1 MIPPVVASERGRAQ
15 TAGVAMHLRGSRTET
30 WHFDRERNDLESS
43 TIEDD
48 SSVIEVRRDLV
59 VS

>member
-1 MIPPVVASERGRAQ
+1 MIPPVVASDRGRAQ
-15 TAGVAMHLRGSRTET
+15 TACVATHMRGCRTAPWYTDHEK
-30 WHFDRERNDLESS
+30 NVLESS

-48 SSVIEVRRDLV
+48 SSVIEVRGGLA

>member
-15 TAGVAMHLRGSRTET
+15 TVCVATHMRGSRTTLWYTDHEK
-30 WHFDRERNDLESS
+30 NLLESRS
-43 TIEDD
+43 IEGERP
-48 SSVIEVRRDLV
+48 VIEVRRDLV

>member
-15 TAGVAMHLRGSRTET
+15 TEYVATHMRGSRTT
-30 WHFDRERNDLESS
+30 LWYTDREENVLESS
-43 TIEDD
+43 IIEGDNP
-48 SSVIEVRRDLV
+48 VTEARCGLV

>member
-1 MIPPVVASERGRAQ
+1 MIPPVVASDRGRAQ
-15 TAGVAMHLRGSRTET
+15 TVSVAMPQRGSRTT
-30 WHFDRERNDLESS
+30 LWYTNHERNVLESS

-48 SSVIEVRRDLV
+48 SSVLEVSGGLV

>member
-15 TAGVAMHLRGSRTET
+15 TVAVAMQRRGSRTTT
-30 WHFDRERNDLESS
+30 WHGARERKRLESRTAGGES
-43 TIEDD
+43 P
-48 SSVIEVRRDLV
+48 VREATSGLV

>member
-15 TAGVAMHLRGSRTET
+15 TVHVAMHGRGSRTT
-30 WHFDRERNDLESS
+30 PWYLNREENVLE
-43 TIEDD
+43 
-48 SSVIEVRRDLV
+48 SSVIEGDSPVTEARQDLV